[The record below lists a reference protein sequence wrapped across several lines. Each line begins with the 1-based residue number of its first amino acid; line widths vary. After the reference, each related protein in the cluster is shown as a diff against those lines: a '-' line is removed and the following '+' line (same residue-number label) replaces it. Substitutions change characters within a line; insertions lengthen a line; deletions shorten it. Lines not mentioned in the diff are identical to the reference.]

1 VRYALYFCKELW
13 EDFEK
18 ASALD
23 DQRQLRKAMLAVKN
37 SPKIDHLNSFVIRAK
52 ALYKQVSVVDKPLN
66 EGDGNSVIRQFRFY
80 YFLLSS
86 IAVEA
91 ELEYAAWVAS
101 RLAEARDRTHSFFLQ
116 REDKKQAL
124 LRELKP
130 TDTGEPLLCRL
141 CGRPTKRHLE
151 FCPTCGK
158 RQLFF

>member
-66 EGDGNSVIRQFRFY
+66 EGDGNSVIRQFRF
-80 YFLLSS
+80 
-86 IAVEA
+86 
-91 ELEYAAWVAS
+91 
-101 RLAEARDRTHSFFLQ
+101 
-116 REDKKQAL
+116 
-124 LRELKP
+124 
-130 TDTGEPLLCRL
+130 
-141 CGRPTKRHLE
+141 
-151 FCPTCGK
+151 
-158 RQLFF
+158 